1 MRWRVTTHG
10 DARPLVVLLKGAP
23 AGVGV
28 FATVLVLLVAS
39 AAIGARLPASGFL
52 HRLPG
57 LQQLDYSPD
66 EFGRLPRLSRDFLL
80 EALGGPALSRLVSD
94 SVVKPRL
101 VPRPSAAG
109 PPPAESP
116 SPPNEPEAGPL
127 PGVFR
132 GDWDLRPRMEA
143 DKETVEPNG
152 TIEYALIVSNVGE
165 ERFQGDFV
173 LTSHIPFGTTD
184 ATPSPC
190 GDGGV
195 DPDPEKPCAQPVA
208 PVPGSPNPDVHQVT
222 YSVGFTGDAG
232 LDPGEEY
239 RTSFRVR
246 VNPSTSSGTKIAN
259 HAHLDV
265 AGDGG
270 GPIDTNVVVVTVE

>member
-173 LTSHIPFGTTD
+173 LTSHIPFGTTGVTD
-184 ATPSPC
+184 PC
-190 GDGGV
+190 PEGPVEPDGDV
-195 DPDPEKPCAQPVA
+195 CVQPAA
-208 PVPGSPNPDVHQVT
+208 PTPGSPSQDVHQVT
-222 YSVGFTGDAG
+222 YSVGFTGDDG
-232 LDPGEEY
+232 LDPGEED
-239 RTSFRVR
+239 RSSFRVR